1 MFRSMNRILRWTKGY
16 HRRLYLG
23 SLCSFLATWAA
34 AGPVVLAAWALGLVI
49 ESAQEGT
56 ALDARLPWLCLG
68 GIILL
73 IVLRFVCA
81 YWKNRLQ
88 ESIGTERAAQQRLE
102 LGDLLKR
109 VSLGYFSKNNLGD
122 ILAALTTELST
133 LELQSMKMVD
143 AVINGYLQV
152 LVIVLCMAFFCPE
165 AALVAVVGVLLSAFA
180 LRGIGRQSARTAPVG
195 HRAQEALS
203 GAAIEYIHG
212 LSVVK
217 SFGQEGVSSQRF
229 FEACRANKDIRI
241 KNEFGFVPWNCLH
254 LFSLKAAAVGLV
266 LTAGW
271 QTMNGT
277 LELPVLLMAAMFSFT
292 IFGSVES
299 INDAAHIL
307 SVTDSVLDR
316 LEELEGTELPDQ
328 DGKDISLEHYDICFD
343 HVSFGYGT
351 REVIHDVSF
360 QLPQNSATAIVGP
373 SGSGKSTLCALL
385 ARFYDVDQGRITVGG
400 YDIRKMT
407 CDSLLRNI
415 AMVFQNVYLFHD
427 TIRNNIRFG
436 RPDAAE
442 EDVIAAAKAARCHD
456 FIMALPQGYDTMV
469 GEGGSNL
476 SGGEKQ
482 RISIAR
488 CLLKDAPIII
498 LDEATASVTNADTKQ
513 RVDKERQ
520 TCHAGVEEPKHWR
533 DEDERKLDGLGNAR
547 HKAGE
552 TSGEQNALNL
562 GLVLG
567 QSAAIHRVAGSGQ
580 TKDHERM
587 RALGKEARCHT
598 HDVHIG
604 IRLHKERVEDVE
616 RTRDLLA
623 VDHRGAANGREAD
636 KLVQDVVQ
644 ARGDKQTLE
653 EAVDESTKRTS
664 SLDEVTECVDE
675 HAEDGP
681 DKVHHDGD
689 ERNGHR
695 NHDGHKPRTAEE
707 AESCRQII
715 LPQTADK

>member
-1 MFRSMNRILRWTKGY
+1 MFQSMNRILRWTKGY

-34 AGPVVLAAWALGLVI
+34 AGPVMLAAWALGLVI

-56 ALDARLPWLCLG
+56 ALDAKLPWLCLG

-73 IVLRFVCA
+73 ILLRFVCA

-299 INDAAHIL
+299 INDAAL
-307 SVTDSVLDR
+307 FVSVTDSVLDR
-316 LEELEGTELPDQ
+316 LEELEQTDFIDKG
-328 DGKDISLEHYDICFD
+328 GKEVVPERFD
-343 HVSFGYGT
+343 VALSHVSFGYGG
-351 REVIHDVSF
+351 REVLHDVSF
-360 QLPQNSATAIVGP
+360 TAPQGTTTAIVGP
-373 SGSGKSTLCALL
+373 SGSGKSTICNLV
-385 ARFYDVDQGRITVGG
+385 ARFYDVNAGSVSVGG
-400 YDIRKMT
+400 HDVREFT
-407 CDSLLRNI
+407 CESLLRNI
-415 AMVFQNVYLFHD
+415 SMVFQTVYLFHD
-427 TIRNNIRFG
+427 TVENNIKFG
-436 RPDAAE
+436 CPGATHE
-442 EDVIAAAKAARCHD
+442 QVVEAAKKACCHD
-456 FIMALPQGYDTMV
+456 FISALPDGYNTV
-469 GEGGSNL
+469 IGEGGATL

-488 CLLKDAPIII
+488 CLLKDAPIVIF
-498 LDEATASVTNADTKQ
+498 DEATANVDPENEDQLQKAMEALTREKTVLMIAHRLKTVRGADQ
-513 RVDKERQ
+513 I
-520 TCHAGVEEPKHWR
+520 
-533 DEDERKLDGLGNAR
+533 
-547 HKAGE
+547 
-552 TSGEQNALNL
+552 
-562 GLVLG
+562 LVLDQG
-567 QSAAIHRVAGSGQ
+567 RIVQKG
-580 TKDHERM
+580 
-587 RALGKEARCHT
+587 T
-598 HDVHIG
+598 HDELVQQAG
-604 IRLHKERVEDVE
+604 IYRNFVSE
-616 RTRDLLA
+616 RT
-623 VDHRGAANGREAD
+623 
-636 KLVQDVVQ
+636 K
-644 ARGDKQTLE
+644 
-653 EAVDESTKRTS
+653 S
-664 SLDEVTECVDE
+664 S
-675 HAEDGP
+675 
-681 DKVHHDGD
+681 
-689 ERNGHR
+689 RW
-695 NHDGHKPRTAEE
+695 
-707 AESCRQII
+707 I
-715 LPQTADK
+715 L

>member
-34 AGPVVLAAWALGLVI
+34 AGPVMLAAWALGLVI

-56 ALDARLPWLCLG
+56 ALDAKLPWLCLG

-152 LVIVLCMAFFCPE
+152 LVIVLCMAFFCSE

-212 LSVVK
+212 LPVVK

-292 IFGSVES
+292 IFSGGTLRMTGYYIRSMFGLNGLPFWNSDIYYILTTNYLVILLS
-299 INDAAHIL
+299 FFFATSLTGLLGKTVRSRWPKLLDALGLAVYLGIF
-307 SVTDSVLDR
+307 VAA
-316 LEELEGTELPDQ
+316 
-328 DGKDISLEHYDICFD
+328 
-343 HVSFGYGT
+343 VSF
-351 REVIHDVSF
+351 
-360 QLPQNSATAIVGP
+360 
-373 SGSGKSTLCALL
+373 
-385 ARFYDVDQGRITVGG
+385 
-400 YDIRKMT
+400 
-407 CDSLLRNI
+407 
-415 AMVFQNVYLFHD
+415 
-427 TIRNNIRFG
+427 
-436 RPDAAE
+436 
-442 EDVIAAAKAARCHD
+442 
-456 FIMALPQGYDTMV
+456 
-469 GEGGSNL
+469 
-476 SGGEKQ
+476 
-482 RISIAR
+482 
-488 CLLKDAPIII
+488 
-498 LDEATASVTNADTKQ
+498 
-513 RVDKERQ
+513 
-520 TCHAGVEEPKHWR
+520 
-533 DEDERKLDGLGNAR
+533 
-547 HKAGE
+547 
-552 TSGEQNALNL
+552 
-562 GLVLG
+562 
-567 QSAAIHRVAGSGQ
+567 
-580 TKDHERM
+580 
-587 RALGKEARCHT
+587 
-598 HDVHIG
+598 
-604 IRLHKERVEDVE
+604 
-616 RTRDLLA
+616 
-623 VDHRGAANGREAD
+623 
-636 KLVQDVVQ
+636 
-644 ARGDKQTLE
+644 
-653 EAVDESTKRTS
+653 
-664 SLDEVTECVDE
+664 CV
-675 HAEDGP
+675 
-681 DKVHHDGD
+681 
-689 ERNGHR
+689 
-695 NHDGHKPRTAEE
+695 
-707 AESCRQII
+707 
-715 LPQTADK
+715 

>member
-1 MFRSMNRILRWTKGY
+1 MFRIVNRLIQWTGKY
-16 HRRLYLG
+16 KRRIYIG
-23 SLCSFLATWAA
+23 FIYAFIHSIFTAI
-34 AGPVVLAAWALGLVI
+34 PIMLAAKGLSAVLDDFNGVKPLEGRDIWIMLGAMILAV
-49 ESAQEGT
+49 
-56 ALDARLPWLCLG
+56 LG
-68 GIILL
+68 RYLFSY
-73 IVLRFVCA
+73 LRA
-81 YWKNRLQ
+81 ITQ
-88 ESIGTERAAQQRLE
+88 ESVGYEATADERIR
-102 LGDLLKR
+102 LGDILKR
-109 VSLGYFSKNNLGD
+109 VSLGFFSKNNMG
-122 ILAALTTELST
+122 ELSAAAT
-133 LELQSMKMVD
+133 TDLSFMEMFAMNMVNT
-143 AVINGYLQV
+143 VVNGYIT
-152 LVIVLCMAFFCPE
+152 VIVLILFLAFYSPL
-165 AALVAVVGVLLSAFA
+165 AGGIALAGVLLSALFLHLLEA
-180 LRGIGRQSARTAPVG
+180 RSHQNAPIHQKAQDDMVESSIEYLRGMQ
-195 HRAQEALS
+195 
-203 GAAIEYIHG
+203 
-212 LSVVK
+212 VVK
-217 SFGQEGVSSQRF
+217 AFKQEGVSI
-229 FEACRANKDIRI
+229 AGIRKAYNDSKKINI
-241 KNEFGFVPWNCLH
+241 KIEVEYMPFNCLH

-266 LTAGW
+266 FTAGW

-328 DGKDISLEHYDICFD
+328 DGKDISLERYDICFD

-456 FIMALPQGYDTMV
+456 FIMALPQGYDTIV

-498 LDEATASVTNADTKQ
+498 LDEATASVDPENEQALLSAIQELTKDKTLISIAHRLSTVRNADQIVVIDQGRIVQQGKHTDLLQK
-513 RVDKERQ
+513 D
-520 TCHAGVEEPKHWR
+520 GVY
-533 DEDERKLDGLGNAR
+533 RKFLSL
-547 HKAGE
+547 
-552 TSGEQNALNL
+552 
-562 GLVLG
+562 
-567 QSAAIHRVAGSGQ
+567 
-580 TKDHERM
+580 
-587 RALGKEARCHT
+587 
-598 HDVHIG
+598 
-604 IRLHKERVEDVE
+604 
-616 RTRDLLA
+616 RTRATGWHL
-623 VDHRGAANGREAD
+623 
-636 KLVQDVVQ
+636 
-644 ARGDKQTLE
+644 
-653 EAVDESTKRTS
+653 
-664 SLDEVTECVDE
+664 
-675 HAEDGP
+675 
-681 DKVHHDGD
+681 
-689 ERNGHR
+689 
-695 NHDGHKPRTAEE
+695 
-707 AESCRQII
+707 
-715 LPQTADK
+715 